1 MNKKGFTMTE
11 LIVSIAII
19 AVVMIFLVNLLV
31 DIRYD
36 KKNELY
42 DTKNQINRAEI
53 IKTIQNDLD
62 GKIIKDIT
70 DDTEIDSTDT
80 GSDSNN
86 LVVNIITDD
95 DDNSKHIIKADSNHI
110 YYISNNKIT
119 KWSLEKNNDETYIK
133 TSDVKLK
140 VIKCSKTEDPKLKT
154 ENPKLKTDD
163 SKIKCDSNDKIIII
177 NIPIIV
183 DKSKLRENNDSQM
196 DNIILTFYNYSSFS
210 IEDKILNSR
219 T

>member
-62 GKIIKDIT
+62 GKVIT
-70 DDTEIDSTDT
+70 DITDT
-80 GSDSNN
+80 GSSSNN
-86 LVVNIITDD
+86 LVVNIITG
-95 DDNSKHIIKADSNHI
+95 DNSNHTIEADSNHI
-110 YYISNNKIT
+110 YYTSNNKTT

-133 TSDVKLK
+133 TSDVELK
-140 VIKCSKTEDPKLKT
+140 VIKCSETEDPKLT
-154 ENPKLKTDD
+154 TDN
-163 SKIKCDSNDKIIII
+163 SEKKCDSNDKIIIL

-196 DNIILTFYNYSSFS
+196 DNIILTFYNYSSS
-210 IEDKILNSR
+210 KIKGKILNSR

>member
-70 DDTEIDSTDT
+70 DTKIDSTDT

-95 DDNSKHIIKADSNHI
+95 NSNHIIKADSNHI
-110 YYISNNKIT
+110 YYKSNNKTT

-133 TSDVKLK
+133 TSDVELK
-140 VIKCSKTEDPKLKT
+140 VIKCSETEDPKLT
-154 ENPKLKTDD
+154 TDN
-163 SKIKCDSNDKIIII
+163 SEKKCDSNDKIIIL

-196 DNIILTFYNYSSFS
+196 DNIILTFYNYSSS
-210 IEDKILNSR
+210 KIKGKILNSR

>member
-62 GKIIKDIT
+62 GKVIT
-70 DDTEIDSTDT
+70 DINDT
-80 GSDSNN
+80 GSSSNN
-86 LVVNIITDD
+86 LVVKITT
-95 DDNSKHIIKADSNHI
+95 DDNSPHIIKADSNHI
-110 YYISNNKIT
+110 SYTSSGKTT

-133 TSDVKLK
+133 TSDVELK
-140 VIKCSKTEDPKLKT
+140 VIKCNKADNSNLT
-154 ENPKLKTDD
+154 
-163 SKIKCDSNDKIIII
+163 CDSNDKIIII

-183 DKSKLRENNDSQM
+183 DKSELRENNDSQM
-196 DNIILTFYNYSSFS
+196 DNIILTFYNYSSS
-210 IEDKILNSR
+210 NIEGKILNSR

>member
-62 GKIIKDIT
+62 GKVIT
-70 DDTEIDSTDT
+70 DITDT
-80 GSDSNN
+80 GSSSNN
-86 LVVNIITDD
+86 LVVNIITY
-95 DDNSKHIIKADSNHI
+95 DNSNHTIEADSNHI
-110 YYISNNKIT
+110 YYTSNNKTT

-133 TSDVKLK
+133 TSDVELK
-140 VIKCSKTEDPKLKT
+140 VIKCSETEDPKLT
-154 ENPKLKTDD
+154 TDN
-163 SKIKCDSNDKIIII
+163 SEKKCDSNDKIIIL

-196 DNIILTFYNYSSFS
+196 DNIILTFYNYSSS
-210 IEDKILNSR
+210 KIKGKILNSR

>member
-70 DDTEIDSTDT
+70 DTEIDSTDT

-95 DDNSKHIIKADSNHI
+95 NSNHIIKADSNHI
-110 YYISNNKIT
+110 YYKSNNKTT

-140 VIKCSKTEDPKLKT
+140 VIKCSETEDSKLT
-154 ENPKLKTDD
+154 TDD
-163 SKIKCDSNDKIIII
+163 SKLTTDDSEIKCDSNDKIIII

>member
-70 DDTEIDSTDT
+70 DTEIDSTDT

-95 DDNSKHIIKADSNHI
+95 NSNHIIKADSNHI
-110 YYISNNKIT
+110 YYTSNNKKT

-133 TSDVKLK
+133 TSDVELK
-140 VIKCSKTEDPKLKT
+140 VIKCSETDNSKLT
-154 ENPKLKTDD
+154 TDN
-163 SKIKCDSNDKIIII
+163 SKIKCDPNDKIIIL

-196 DNIILTFYNYSSFS
+196 DNIILTFYNYSSS
-210 IEDKILNSR
+210 KIKGKILNSR

>member
-62 GKIIKDIT
+62 GKIITGIT
-70 DDTEIDSTDT
+70 DE
-80 GSDSNN
+80 SDLNY
-86 LVVNIITDD
+86 LVVNIKTT
-95 DDNSKHIIKADSNHI
+95 DDNSPHIIKADSNHI
-110 YYISNNKIT
+110 YYTSNNKTT

-140 VIKCSKTEDPKLKT
+140 VIKCSEPEDSKLKT
-154 ENPKLKTDD
+154 EDSKLKTDD
-163 SKIKCDSNDKIIII
+163 SEIKCDSNDKIIII

>member
-62 GKIIKDIT
+62 GKIITGIT
-70 DDTEIDSTDT
+70 DE
-80 GSDSNN
+80 SDLNY
-86 LVVNIITDD
+86 LVVNIKTT
-95 DDNSKHIIKADSNHI
+95 DDNSPHIIKADSNHI
-110 YYISNNKIT
+110 YYTSNNKTT

-140 VIKCSKTEDPKLKT
+140 VIKCSEPEDSKLKT
-154 ENPKLKTDD
+154 EDSKLKTDD
-163 SKIKCDSNDKIIII
+163 SEIKCDSNDKIIII

-196 DNIILTFYNYSSFS
+196 DNIILTFYNYSSS
-210 IEDKILNSR
+210 NIEDKILNS
-219 T
+219 

>member
-86 LVVNIITDD
+86 LVVNIITT
-95 DDNSKHIIKADSNHI
+95 DDNSPHIIKADSNHI
-110 YYISNNKIT
+110 YYTSNNKTT

-154 ENPKLKTDD
+154 DD
-163 SKIKCDSNDKIIII
+163 SEIKCDSKDKIIII

>member
-1 MNKKGFTMTE
+1 MNKNGFTMTE

-62 GKIIKDIT
+62 GKVITNVTDI
-70 DDTEIDSTDT
+70 
-80 GSDSNN
+80 GSSSNN
-86 LVVNIITDD
+86 LVVNITTN
-95 DDNSKHIIKADSNHI
+95 DNSNHIIKADSNHI
-110 YYISNNKIT
+110 SYTSNNKTT

-133 TSDVKLK
+133 TSDVELK
-140 VIKCSKTEDPKLKT
+140 VIKCSNLT
-154 ENPKLKTDD
+154 
-163 SKIKCDSNDKIIII
+163 CDSNDKIIII

-183 DKSKLRENNDSQM
+183 DKSELRESNDSQM
-196 DNIILTFYNYSSFS
+196 DNIILTFYNYSSS
-210 IEDKILNSR
+210 NSELTGKLLNRR

>member
-62 GKIIKDIT
+62 GKVIT
-70 DDTEIDSTDT
+70 DITDT
-80 GSDSNN
+80 GSSSNN
-86 LVVNIITDD
+86 LVVNIITY
-95 DDNSKHIIKADSNHI
+95 DNSNHTIEADSNHI
-110 YYISNNKIT
+110 YYTSNNKKT

-133 TSDVKLK
+133 TSDVELK
-140 VIKCSKTEDPKLKT
+140 VIKCSETDNSKLT
-154 ENPKLKTDD
+154 TDN
-163 SKIKCDSNDKIIII
+163 SKIKCDPNDKIIIL

-196 DNIILTFYNYSSFS
+196 DNIILTFYNYSSS
-210 IEDKILNSR
+210 KIKGKILNSR

>member
-70 DDTEIDSTDT
+70 DTKIDSTDT

-95 DDNSKHIIKADSNHI
+95 DDNSNHIIKADSNHI
-110 YYISNNKIT
+110 YYISNNKTT

-133 TSDVKLK
+133 TSDVELK
-140 VIKCSKTEDPKLKT
+140 VIKCSETEDPKLT
-154 ENPKLKTDD
+154 TDN
-163 SKIKCDSNDKIIII
+163 SEKKCDSNDKIIIL

-196 DNIILTFYNYSSFS
+196 DNIILTFYNYSSS
-210 IEDKILNSR
+210 KIKGKILNSR

>member
-62 GKIIKDIT
+62 GKIITDIT
-70 DDTEIDSTDT
+70 DE
-80 GSDSNN
+80 SDSNY
-86 LVVNIITDD
+86 LVVNIRTDD
-95 DDNSKHIIKADSNHI
+95 NDDNSKYIIKADSNHI
-110 YYISNNKIT
+110 YYTSNNKTT

-154 ENPKLKTDD
+154 DD
-163 SKIKCDSNDKIIII
+163 SEIKCDSNDKIIII

>member
-62 GKIIKDIT
+62 GKVIT
-70 DDTEIDSTDT
+70 DINDT
-80 GSDSNN
+80 GSSSNN
-86 LVVNIITDD
+86 LVVKITT
-95 DDNSKHIIKADSNHI
+95 DDNSPHIIKADNNHI
-110 YYISNNKIT
+110 SYTSSGKTT

-133 TSDVKLK
+133 TSDVELK
-140 VIKCSKTEDPKLKT
+140 VIKCNKADNSNLT
-154 ENPKLKTDD
+154 
-163 SKIKCDSNDKIIII
+163 CDSNDKIIII

-183 DKSKLRENNDSQM
+183 DKSELRENNDSQM
-196 DNIILTFYNYSSFS
+196 DNIILTFYNYSSS
-210 IEDKILNSR
+210 NIEGKILNNR

>member
-62 GKIIKDIT
+62 GKVIT
-70 DDTEIDSTDT
+70 GITDT
-80 GSDSNN
+80 GSSSNN
-86 LVVNIITDD
+86 LVINITTNDS
-95 DDNSKHIIKADSNHI
+95 DNSNHIIKADSNHI
-110 YYISNNKIT
+110 SYISGGKTT

-133 TSDVKLK
+133 TSDVELK
-140 VIKCSKTEDPKLKT
+140 VIKC
-154 ENPKLKTDD
+154 NKTDN
-163 SKIKCDSNDKIIII
+163 SNLTCDTNDKIIII

-196 DNIILTFYNYSSFS
+196 DNIILTFYNYSSS
-210 IEDKILNSR
+210 NIEGKILNSR

>member
-62 GKIIKDIT
+62 GKVIT
-70 DDTEIDSTDT
+70 DVTDM
-80 GSDSNN
+80 GSSSKE
-86 LVVNIITDD
+86 LVVNIKTN
-95 DDNSKHIIKADSNHI
+95 DNNTHTIQADNNHI
-110 YYISNNKIT
+110 SYISSSGKKT

-133 TSDVKLK
+133 TSDVELK
-140 VIKCSKTEDPKLKT
+140 VIKCPNLT
-154 ENPKLKTDD
+154 
-163 SKIKCDSNDKIIII
+163 CDSNDKIIII
-177 NIPIIV
+177 NIPIII

-196 DNIILTFYNYSSFS
+196 DNIILTFYNYSSS
-210 IEDKILNSR
+210 NSELAGKLLNHS
-219 T
+219 TEK

>member
-19 AVVMIFLVNLLV
+19 AVVMIFLVNLLI

-62 GKIIKDIT
+62 GKVIT
-70 DDTEIDSTDT
+70 DIKDT
-80 GSDSNN
+80 GSSSNN
-86 LVVNIITDD
+86 LVVNIITN
-95 DDNSKHIIKADSNHI
+95 DNSPHTIKADSNHI
-110 YYISNNKIT
+110 SYTSGLKTT

-133 TSDVKLK
+133 TSDVELK
-140 VIKCSKTEDPKLKT
+140 VIKC
-154 ENPKLKTDD
+154 NKTDN
-163 SKIKCDSNDKIIII
+163 SKLTCDTNDKIIII

-196 DNIILTFYNYSSFS
+196 DNIILTFYNYSSS
-210 IEDKILNSR
+210 NIEGKILNGR

>member
-62 GKIIKDIT
+62 GKIITDIT
-70 DDTEIDSTDT
+70 DE
-80 GSDSNN
+80 SDSNY
-86 LVVNIITDD
+86 LVVNIRTD
-95 DDNSKHIIKADSNHI
+95 DDNSPHIIKADSNHI
-110 YYISNNKIT
+110 YYTSNNKIT

-154 ENPKLKTDD
+154 DD
-163 SKIKCDSNDKIIII
+163 SEIKCDSNDKIIII

-196 DNIILTFYNYSSFS
+196 DNIILTFYNYSSS
-210 IEDKILNSR
+210 NIEDKILNS
-219 T
+219 

>member
-62 GKIIKDIT
+62 GKVIT
-70 DDTEIDSTDT
+70 GITDT
-80 GSDSNN
+80 GSSSNN
-86 LVVNIITDD
+86 LVVNIITNDN
-95 DDNSKHIIKADSNHI
+95 DNSPHTIKADSNHI
-110 YYISNNKIT
+110 SYTSSSGKTT

-133 TSDVKLK
+133 TSDVELK
-140 VIKCSKTEDPKLKT
+140 VIKC
-154 ENPKLKTDD
+154 NKTDN
-163 SKIKCDSNDKIIII
+163 SNLTCDTNDKIIII

-196 DNIILTFYNYSSFS
+196 DNIILTFYNYSSS
-210 IEDKILNSR
+210 NIEGKILNGR

>member
-62 GKIIKDIT
+62 GKVIT
-70 DDTEIDSTDT
+70 DITDT
-80 GSDSNN
+80 GSSSNN

-95 DDNSKHIIKADSNHI
+95 NSNHIIKADSNHI
-110 YYISNNKIT
+110 YYKSNNKTT

-133 TSDVKLK
+133 TSDVELK
-140 VIKCSKTEDPKLKT
+140 VIKCSETEDPKLT
-154 ENPKLKTDD
+154 TDN
-163 SKIKCDSNDKIIII
+163 SEKKCDSNDKIIIL

-196 DNIILTFYNYSSFS
+196 DNIILTFYNYSSS
-210 IEDKILNSR
+210 KIKGKILNSR

>member
-86 LVVNIITDD
+86 LVVNIITT
-95 DDNSKHIIKADSNHI
+95 DDNSPHIIKADSNHI
-110 YYISNNKIT
+110 YYTSNNKTT

-154 ENPKLKTDD
+154 DD
-163 SKIKCDSNDKIIII
+163 SEIKCDSKDKIIII

-183 DKSKLRENNDSQM
+183 DKYKLRENNDSQM

>member
-19 AVVMIFLVNLLV
+19 AVVMIFLVNLLI

-62 GKIIKDIT
+62 GKVIT
-70 DDTEIDSTDT
+70 DIKDT
-80 GSDSNN
+80 GSSSNN
-86 LVVNIITDD
+86 LVVNIKT
-95 DDNSKHIIKADSNHI
+95 DDNSTHTIQADNNHI
-110 YYISNNKIT
+110 SYISSSGKKT

-133 TSDVKLK
+133 TSDVVLK
-140 VIKCSKTEDPKLKT
+140 VIKCPNST
-154 ENPKLKTDD
+154 
-163 SKIKCDSNDKIIII
+163 CDSNDKIIII

-183 DKSKLRENNDSQM
+183 DKSELRENNDSQM
-196 DNIILTFYNYSSFS
+196 DNIILTFYNYSSS
-210 IEDKILNSR
+210 NIEGKILNGR

>member
-62 GKIIKDIT
+62 GKVIT
-70 DDTEIDSTDT
+70 DVNSD
-80 GSDSNN
+80 GSNLNN
-86 LVVNIITDD
+86 LVVNIKTN
-95 DDNSKHIIKADSNHI
+95 DNSTHTIQADNNHI
-110 YYISNNKIT
+110 SYISSSGKIT

-140 VIKCSKTEDPKLKT
+140 VIKCSNST
-154 ENPKLKTDD
+154 
-163 SKIKCDSNDKIIII
+163 CDSNDKIIII

-183 DKSKLRENNDSQM
+183 DKSELRENNDSQM
-196 DNIILTFYNYSSFS
+196 DNIILTFYNYSSS
-210 IEDKILNSR
+210 TIEGKTLNSR

>member
-62 GKIIKDIT
+62 GKIITGIT
-70 DDTEIDSTDT
+70 DE
-80 GSDSNN
+80 SDLNY
-86 LVVNIITDD
+86 LVVNIKTT
-95 DDNSKHIIKADSNHI
+95 DDNSPHIIKADSNHI
-110 YYISNNKIT
+110 YYTSNNKTT

-140 VIKCSKTEDPKLKT
+140 VIKCSEPEDSKLKT
-154 ENPKLKTDD
+154 EDSKLKTDD
-163 SKIKCDSNDKIIII
+163 SEIKCDSNYKIIII

>member
-62 GKIIKDIT
+62 GKIITDIT
-70 DDTEIDSTDT
+70 D
-80 GSDSNN
+80 GSDSSN
-86 LVVNIITDD
+86 LVVNIRTDD
-95 DDNSKHIIKADSNHI
+95 TDDNSTYTIKADSNHI
-110 YYISNNKIT
+110 YYTSNNKTT

-140 VIKCSKTEDPKLKT
+140 VIKCSETEDSKLTTDDPKLT
-154 ENPKLKTDD
+154 TDD
-163 SKIKCDSNDKIIII
+163 SEIKCDSNDKIIII

-196 DNIILTFYNYSSFS
+196 DNIILTFYNYSSSS

>member
-62 GKIIKDIT
+62 GKVITDIT
-70 DDTEIDSTDT
+70 D
-80 GSDSNN
+80 GSGSNN
-86 LVVNIITDD
+86 LVVNIRTDD
-95 DDNSKHIIKADSNHI
+95 DSTYTIEADSNHI
-110 YYISNNKIT
+110 YYTSNNKKT

-133 TSDVKLK
+133 TSDVELK
-140 VIKCSKTEDPKLKT
+140 VIKCSETDNSKLT
-154 ENPKLKTDD
+154 TDN
-163 SKIKCDSNDKIIII
+163 SKIKCDPNDKIIIL

-196 DNIILTFYNYSSFS
+196 DNIILTFYNYSSS
-210 IEDKILNSR
+210 NIEGKILNSR

>member
-31 DIRYD
+31 DVRYD

-62 GKIIKDIT
+62 GKVITGIT
-70 DDTEIDSTDT
+70 DI
-80 GSDSNN
+80 GSSSNN
-86 LVVNIITDD
+86 LVINITTNDN
-95 DDNSKHIIKADSNHI
+95 DNSNHIIKADSNHI
-110 YYISNNKIT
+110 SYISSGKTT

-133 TSDVKLK
+133 TSDVELK
-140 VIKCSKTEDPKLKT
+140 VIKC
-154 ENPKLKTDD
+154 NKTDN
-163 SKIKCDSNDKIIII
+163 SKITCDSNDKIIII

-196 DNIILTFYNYSSFS
+196 DNIILTFYNYSSS
-210 IEDKILNSR
+210 NIEGKILNSR

>member
-11 LIVSIAII
+11 LIVSIVII

-62 GKIIKDIT
+62 GKVIT
-70 DDTEIDSTDT
+70 DITDT
-80 GSDSNN
+80 GSSSNN
-86 LVVNIITDD
+86 LVVNIITG
-95 DDNSKHIIKADSNHI
+95 DNSNHTIEADSNHI
-110 YYISNNKIT
+110 YYTSNNKTT

-133 TSDVKLK
+133 TSDVELK
-140 VIKCSKTEDPKLKT
+140 VIKCSETEDPKLT
-154 ENPKLKTDD
+154 TDN
-163 SKIKCDSNDKIIII
+163 SEKKCDSNDKIIIL

-196 DNIILTFYNYSSFS
+196 DNIILTFYNYSSS
-210 IEDKILNSR
+210 KIKGKILNSR

>member
-31 DIRYD
+31 DIKYD
-36 KKNELY
+36 KTNELY

-62 GKIIKDIT
+62 GKVIT
-70 DDTEIDSTDT
+70 GITDT
-80 GSDSNN
+80 GSSSNN
-86 LVVNIITDD
+86 LVVNIITN
-95 DDNSKHIIKADSNHI
+95 DNSPHTIKADSNHI
-110 YYISNNKIT
+110 SYTSGLKTT

-133 TSDVKLK
+133 TSDVELK
-140 VIKCSKTEDPKLKT
+140 VIKC
-154 ENPKLKTDD
+154 NKTDN
-163 SKIKCDSNDKIIII
+163 SKLTCDTNDKIIII

-183 DKSKLRENNDSQM
+183 DKSKLRESNDSQM
-196 DNIILTFYNYSSFS
+196 DNIILTFYNYSSS
-210 IEDKILNSR
+210 NIEGKILNGR

>member
-19 AVVMIFLVNLLV
+19 AVVMIFLVNLLI

-62 GKIIKDIT
+62 GKVIT
-70 DDTEIDSTDT
+70 DIKDT
-80 GSDSNN
+80 GSSSNN
-86 LVVNIITDD
+86 LVVNIITN
-95 DDNSKHIIKADSNHI
+95 DNSPHTIKADSNHI
-110 YYISNNKIT
+110 SYTSGEKTT

-133 TSDVKLK
+133 TSDVELK
-140 VIKCSKTEDPKLKT
+140 VIKC
-154 ENPKLKTDD
+154 NKTDN
-163 SKIKCDSNDKIIII
+163 SKLTCDTNDKIIII

-183 DKSKLRENNDSQM
+183 DKSKLRESNDSQM
-196 DNIILTFYNYSSFS
+196 DNIILTFYNYSSS
-210 IEDKILNSR
+210 NIEGKILNGR

>member
-1 MNKKGFTMTE
+1 MTE

-62 GKIIKDIT
+62 GKVITDIT
-70 DDTEIDSTDT
+70 D
-80 GSDSNN
+80 GSGSNN
-86 LVVNIITDD
+86 LVVNIRTDD
-95 DDNSKHIIKADSNHI
+95 DSTYTIEADSNHI
-110 YYISNNKIT
+110 YYTSNNKKT

-133 TSDVKLK
+133 TSDVELK
-140 VIKCSKTEDPKLKT
+140 VIKCSETDNSKLT
-154 ENPKLKTDD
+154 TDN
-163 SKIKCDSNDKIIII
+163 SKIKCDPNDKIIIL

-196 DNIILTFYNYSSFS
+196 DNIILTFYNYSSS
-210 IEDKILNSR
+210 KIKGKILNSR

>member
-70 DDTEIDSTDT
+70 DTKIDSTDT

-95 DDNSKHIIKADSNHI
+95 DNSNHIIKADSNHI
-110 YYISNNKIT
+110 YYISNNKTT

-140 VIKCSKTEDPKLKT
+140 VIKCSETEDPKLT
-154 ENPKLKTDD
+154 TDD

>member
-1 MNKKGFTMTE
+1 MSKYLSGKLFILT
-11 LIVSIAII
+11 LISPL
-19 AVVMIFLVNLLV
+19 IFLVNLLV

-70 DDTEIDSTDT
+70 DTEIDSTDT

-95 DDNSKHIIKADSNHI
+95 DDNSNHIIKADSNHI
-110 YYISNNKIT
+110 YYISNNKTT

-133 TSDVKLK
+133 TSDVELK
-140 VIKCSKTEDPKLKT
+140 VIKCSETDNSKLT
-154 ENPKLKTDD
+154 TDN
-163 SKIKCDSNDKIIII
+163 SKIKCDPNDKIIIL

-196 DNIILTFYNYSSFS
+196 DNIILTFYNYSSS
-210 IEDKILNSR
+210 KIKGKILNSR

>member
-62 GKIIKDIT
+62 GKVIT
-70 DDTEIDSTDT
+70 DINDT
-80 GSDSNN
+80 GSSSNN
-86 LVVNIITDD
+86 LVVKITT
-95 DDNSKHIIKADSNHI
+95 DDNSPHIIKADSNHI
-110 YYISNNKIT
+110 SYTSSGKTT

-133 TSDVKLK
+133 TSDIELK
-140 VIKCSKTEDPKLKT
+140 VIKC
-154 ENPKLKTDD
+154 NKTDN
-163 SKIKCDSNDKIIII
+163 SNLTCDSNDKIIIL

-183 DKSKLRENNDSQM
+183 DKSELRENNDSQM
-196 DNIILTFYNYSSFS
+196 DNIILTFYNYSSS
-210 IEDKILNSR
+210 NIEGKILNSR

>member
-62 GKIIKDIT
+62 GKIITDIT
-70 DDTEIDSTDT
+70 D
-80 GSDSNN
+80 GSYSNN
-86 LVVNIITDD
+86 LVVNIKTDD
-95 DDNSKHIIKADSNHI
+95 YSTHTIQADNNHI
-110 YYISNNKIT
+110 YYTSNNKTT

-133 TSDVKLK
+133 TSDVELK
-140 VIKCSKTEDPKLKT
+140 VIKCSETEDPKLT
-154 ENPKLKTDD
+154 TDN
-163 SKIKCDSNDKIIII
+163 SEKKCDSNDKIIIL

-196 DNIILTFYNYSSFS
+196 DNIILTFYNYSSS
-210 IEDKILNSR
+210 KIKGKILNSR